1 MLKERT
7 QVDLDKWIKE
17 NKWTALAGKLEAS
30 HGLQIIEENG
40 HDNKLRKKSSEKING
55 QSLAG

>member
-40 HDNKLRKKSSEKING
+40 HDNKLRKKILRKSMG
-55 QSLAG
+55 SL